1 MAILSTLIVLL
12 ERSNRRTPALFLAMC
27 LSGWRLEIPLLDR
40 FSDSIVLQCV
50 SISLPIALQN
60 WTLAHPCGIVG
71 TLARLA
77 SASSPLRSRR
87 FSAAFQRGA

>member
-1 MAILSTLIVLL
+1 MAILRTLIAFL

-40 FSDSIVLQCV
+40 FSDSIVLQYV

-77 SASSPLRSRR
+77 SSSPLRSKR
-87 FSAAFQRGA
+87 FSVAFQREA